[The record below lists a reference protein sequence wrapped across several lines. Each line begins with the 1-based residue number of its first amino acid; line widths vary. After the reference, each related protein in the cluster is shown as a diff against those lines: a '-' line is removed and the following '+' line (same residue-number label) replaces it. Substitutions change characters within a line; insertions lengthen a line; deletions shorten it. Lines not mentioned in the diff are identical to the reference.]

1 MYYNI
6 IISFLI
12 RSSEEMYTHLENTL
26 ASAECNSNVGQGTF
40 ICTYTVY
47 MYVNKKSPYSTVI
60 TQ

>member
-40 ICTYTVY
+40 ICTYVY
-47 MYVNKKSPYSTVI
+47 SIHVC
-60 TQ
+60 Q

>member
-26 ASAECNSNVGQGTF
+26 ASAECNSNVGQGKLYVH
-40 ICTYTVY
+40 IQYTC
-47 MYVNKKSPYSTVI
+47 MSIKSHHTVR
-60 TQ
+60 